1 MRSERKREIRS
12 CRLVYRHEAFEV
24 CLEGSR
30 ELWRISNQEVMS
42 GLPCAIP
49 TGFSVEK
56 GLSGTA
62 GVTTRS
68 RNVLTVVQAG
78 FLERRLWEGTVRK
91 WVNWRGISEVEVTT
105 LVHGV

>member
-68 RNVLTVVQAG
+68 RNVINSCPGWLSREEAVGRYREKVG
-78 FLERRLWEGTVRK
+78 KLERDF
-91 WVNWRGISEVEVTT
+91 
-105 LVHGV
+105 